1 MASVGHLDRK
11 GLTTDLAVP
20 EVPRRNSA
28 QDVNQ
33 KFAVVGRREYT
44 VLVAVACPVSVAE
57 VDSPVFSTRIPAA
70 GEGLVVECP
79 Y

>member
-1 MASVGHLDRK
+1 MASVGHLYKK

-33 KFAVVGRREYT
+33 KFAVVGPREYT
-44 VLVAVACPVSVAE
+44 VLAAVACLVLVAE
-57 VDSPVFSTRIPAA
+57 VGSLAFSTRIPVA